1 MWVARV
7 RPQQGLAKPSM
18 PPVEGESPRS
28 DAAILSLAAKSEE
41 LSAAEIGEDWVGQG
55 ELECGL

>member
-41 LSAAEIGEDWVGQG
+41 LSAAEIGED
-55 ELECGL
+55 